1 MSVGAINSS
10 GTVIGS
16 IPVNGSGNESNQPYR
31 DNDRLR
37 GEIPRWPILA
47 VRPSAPPSDSGPN
60 GQLYLSQSNQIL
72 IWDNSHVS
80 ASLLNVATG
89 TTTPISQLFPPA
101 LLQQLTGSPTG
112 ATSFFQGK
120 GIDDRGDVLVTVGL
134 LPGFRQTET
143 FILTPPGLAPPTSTP
158 EPSSL
163 LIFGMI
169 AGGMGLRAVVTRSR
183 NRTDG

>member
-1 MSVGAINSS
+1 M
-10 GTVIGS
+10 
-16 IPVNGSGNESNQPYR
+16 
-31 DNDRLR
+31 
-37 GEIPRWPILA
+37 
-47 VRPSAPPSDSGPN
+47 
-60 GQLYLSQSNQIL
+60 LYLSQSNQIL

-80 ASLLNVATG
+80 TSLFNVNTG

-112 ATSFFQGK
+112 VTSPFEGG
-120 GIDDRGDVLVTVGL
+120 GIDDRGDILVTVSEI
-134 LPGFRQTET
+134 PGSRQDET
-143 FILTPPGLAPPTSTP
+143 FLLTPPGLAPATSTP